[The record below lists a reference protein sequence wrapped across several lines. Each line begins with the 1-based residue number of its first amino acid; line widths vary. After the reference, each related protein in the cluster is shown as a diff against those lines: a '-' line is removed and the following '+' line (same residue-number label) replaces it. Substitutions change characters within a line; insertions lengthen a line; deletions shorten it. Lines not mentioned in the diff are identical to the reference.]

1 MMLLYSSAR
10 QFNLISEHVHPPLQ
24 PGVHLKSAGLEKWE
38 LQTKGRMTE
47 NDATSLPQHQNSRR
61 DEEGGTKENRT
72 INIRY
77 KMRLIQPEKKT
88 IVPLY
93 HA

>member
-1 MMLLYSSAR
+1 MLLYSSAR

-47 NDATSLPQHQNSRR
+47 TQPAFI
-61 DEEGGTKENRT
+61 GTRTADVMKKEAPKRT
-72 INIRY
+72 GP
-77 KMRLIQPEKKT
+77 LIYAIK
-88 IVPLY
+88 
-93 HA
+93 